1 MNKPLTDLEAELAQ
15 ARARIAAAIVLLS
28 LESRI
33 TFQSQQQH
41 IAALIKAL
49 TA

>member
-1 MNKPLTDLEAELAQ
+1 MNKPPADLEAELAQ
-15 ARARIAAAIVLLS
+15 ARARIAAALALLS
-28 LESRI
+28 PEARI

>member
-1 MNKPLTDLEAELAQ
+1 MINPRSDVETELAK
-15 ARARIAAAIVLLS
+15 AHTRISAALALLTP
-28 LESRI
+28 EARI
-33 TFQSQQQH
+33 TFQSNQQH